1 MIKIVGSTEGLRIK
15 QLWDFKQM
23 LSDEYLFNTR
33 IAQTKFIFEQWFKGG
48 DADFTRDQRLRL
60 LNISLGLPA
69 MIAEKFADYTGQPNC
84 PYAIDVFEHTFA
96 FSWAGYSVMKVRLV
110 EGELK
115 VEFAEPDG
123 YVKYDDGAEQLLTVI
138 ENEDQDGK
146 VKTYIFQ
153 QFYRPGTIE
162 NSLYEIKASPAL
174 SDNAI
179 YGDEVPL
186 DTIPATR
193 GMIPVEKTGLNV
205 NPVVV
210 VHNAFVGSRKY
221 GTSEIKRIRSL
232 LNSIEIQVV
241 NIQDQLL
248 KHLAAVF
255 AVPASKLAVD
265 KETGLVNMRNMQII
279 GMEVGDTPP
288 QYVSNQNPLI
298 EKSFT
303 TIENLLR
310 QIGAILS
317 LPVEFMNLKG
327 EGGVESAEAKG
338 IRISS
343 FLKKIERIRSK
354 MEEGIDKVHE
364 IAKEWG
370 SAVEDGEFV
379 VIWPPVFPINK
390 KEEVAELGS
399 ALNAGIISKVRGI
412 MRYLGVT
419 EEEARK
425 ELEVINAE
433 NATVD
438 ESQLAV

>member
-1 MIKIVGSTEGLRIK
+1 M
-15 QLWDFKQM
+15 
-23 LSDEYLFNTR
+23 
-33 IAQTKFIFEQWFKGG
+33 
-48 DADFTRDQRLRL
+48 
-60 LNISLGLPA
+60 GLPA

-84 PYAIDVFEHTFA
+84 PYVIDIFEHTFA

-110 EGELK
+110 EGELE
-115 VEFAEPDG
+115 VEFASPDG
-123 YVKYDDGAEQLLTVI
+123 YVKYDDGGEQLLTCI
-138 ENEDQDGK
+138 EHEGQDGA
-146 VKTYIFQ
+146 VKTYMLE
-153 QFYRPGTIE
+153 QFYRPGIITYT
-162 NSLYEIKASPAL
+162 LYEIKASLTL

-179 YGDEVPL
+179 YGEEVPL

-193 GMIPVEKTGLNV
+193 SLVPLEKTGLKM

-210 VHNAFVGSRKY
+210 VHNAFIGSHKY

-232 LNSIEIQVV
+232 LSSIEIQVV

-265 KETGLVNMRNMQII
+265 KDTGLVNMKNMQII
-279 GMEVGDTPP
+279 GMEAGDTPP

-303 TIENLLR
+303 TIESLLR
-310 QIGAILS
+310 QIGAILA

-338 IRISS
+338 IRISA
-343 FLKKIERIRSK
+343 FLKKVERIRTK

-364 IAKEWG
+364 IAKSW
-370 SAVEDGEFV
+370 SASVDDSEFV
-379 VIWPPVFPINK
+379 VIWPSVFPISK
-390 KEEVAELGS
+390 KEEVSELAS
-399 ALNAGIISKVRGI
+399 ALNAGLISKVRGI

-419 EEEARK
+419 EEEAKK
-425 ELEVINAE
+425 ELETINQE

-438 ESQLAV
+438 QSQLPL